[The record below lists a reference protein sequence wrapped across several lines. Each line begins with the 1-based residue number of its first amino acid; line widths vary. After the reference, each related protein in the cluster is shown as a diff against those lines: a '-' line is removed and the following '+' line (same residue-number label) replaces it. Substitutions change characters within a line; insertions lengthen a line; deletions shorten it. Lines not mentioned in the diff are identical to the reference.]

1 MEIDD
6 ANESGSVPSTSTGG
20 GTASDKKAPS
30 ITGGYRVVASP
41 GTTGSVSVKLHPLV
55 IMNISEHWTRTKVQ
69 EGSPQKVYGAIIG
82 KQKGRNIEI
91 MNSFELQVHV
101 LEGKAVIDRD
111 YYNMKEEQFKQVFSD
126 MDFLGWYSNG
136 EKPEDED
143 VDVHKQI
150 LDIHESPL
158 FIQMNPGAKNL
169 NNIPLSMYES
179 IIDIVGGEAHMLFI
193 KLTYELATEDSE
205 RIGLDHVARI
215 TSTTEV
221 GHSKVSENLM
231 VQHSAIKMLASRI
244 DIILEYV
251 RAVQKGELP
260 FNHEILR
267 EAKALADRLPCCLE
281 SSERFRPE
289 FYTQCNDVALMTLMG
304 TIHKSCND
312 LVQFVN
318 KFNVLH
324 QRQASSGRRMRGIF
338 F

>member
-143 VDVHKQI
+143 VDVHKQ
-150 LDIHESPL
+150 
-158 FIQMNPGAKNL
+158 
-169 NNIPLSMYES
+169 
-179 IIDIVGGEAHMLFI
+179 VGNEHRCSSYIMLQV
-193 KLTYELATEDSE
+193 L
-205 RIGLDHVARI
+205 
-215 TSTTEV
+215 
-221 GHSKVSENLM
+221 GH
-231 VQHSAIKMLASRI
+231 
-244 DIILEYV
+244 
-251 RAVQKGELP
+251 
-260 FNHEILR
+260 
-267 EAKALADRLPCCLE
+267 
-281 SSERFRPE
+281 
-289 FYTQCNDVALMTLMG
+289 
-304 TIHKSCND
+304 
-312 LVQFVN
+312 
-318 KFNVLH
+318 
-324 QRQASSGRRMRGIF
+324 
-338 F
+338 